1 MFRHHTCSSIE
12 TGVFIYSWIIYRSA
26 LRGLTNKTF
35 LSKWSSARTGQ
46 RNEWKGSQF
55 PKINLERASESLQ
68 NYCSRLLY
76 KLQECPNPWKQ
87 TIKKWVVAQDFPI
100 HVNGLTNRKTTWK
113 TWKRKKRTYKML
125 LIYIVQLLSDHLCLL
140 INRLNPFVLLY
151 IRFLSRAYNSNWNYK
166 SRSVSWLYFQGWNS
180 KNLQVGELHRACILL
195 FYVRCLF

>member
-1 MFRHHTCSSIE
+1 MVKCKDWTEKWVKRQP
-12 TGVFIYSWIIYRSA
+12 V
-26 LRGLTNKTF
+26 
-35 LSKWSSARTGQ
+35 SKD
-46 RNEWKGSQF
+46 K
-55 PKINLERASESLQ
+55 
-68 NYCSRLLY
+68 
-76 KLQECPNPWKQ
+76 PWKSFRKLAELLLKAALQ
-87 TIKKWVVAQDFPI
+87 VTRMPQSLEANYKEMSGGPRLS
-100 HVNGLTNRKTTWK
+100 HTGPVNGLTNRKTTWK
-113 TWKRKKRTYKML
+113 TWKRKKKRTYKML